1 MSIAQRHALAGR
13 DKTIFQCVCTPER
26 RRHKE
31 GQGKESKQDERDI
44 KGNRKEGRQSR
55 NEKGRGRGAGEAERQ
70 ERKGDRRVVG
80 GQKE

>member
-13 DKTIFQCVCTPER
+13 DKTRLHCVSTPEQ

-31 GQGKESKQDERDI
+31 GQETENKQSERDR

-55 NEKGRGRGAGEAERQ
+55 KEKGRGRGAGEAERQ
-70 ERKGDRRVVG
+70 EKKGDRRVVG

>member
-13 DKTIFQCVCTPER
+13 DKTSTPEH

-31 GQGKESKQDERDI
+31 GQGKDNKQDERDR

-55 NEKGRGRGAGEAERQ
+55 KEKGRGRGAGEAERQ
-70 ERKGDRRVVG
+70 ERKGDRRVAG